1 MHSDFLK
8 ARFHQ
13 LTAQEENLSLSAYK
27 FTLNMK
33 RETGNIS
40 PNHNMNQI
48 PKLRT
53 YVLNIDNLPSMTA

>member
-48 PKLRT
+48 PKLRIK
-53 YVLNIDNLPSMTA
+53 Y